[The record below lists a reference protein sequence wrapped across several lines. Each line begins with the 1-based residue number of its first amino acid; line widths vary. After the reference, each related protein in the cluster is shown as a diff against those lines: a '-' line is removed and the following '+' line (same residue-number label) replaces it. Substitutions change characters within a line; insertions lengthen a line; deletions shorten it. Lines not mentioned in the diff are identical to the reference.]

1 MFGSP
6 QFNEPQACKQHRL
19 LEWGTPS
26 VSSGLRSESFCEATE
41 NGDSLIFRLLFVG
54 DVVGPAGCSAV
65 LELVPE
71 LREQL
76 GLDAVVAN
84 AENSAPGGRGIT
96 KESGSALLSL
106 VDFLTLGDHAFD
118 AEGYEDYLEREERIA
133 RPANLDEE
141 LPGQGWGVFEADGVT
156 VGVAN
161 VLGQVF
167 IDHTPISPFEA
178 ADRAVAEL
186 EALGA
191 DLVLVDAHAEATSE
205 KQALGY
211 YLAGRAQAV
220 LGTHT
225 YVPTTDTVVLP
236 SGTAYTTDVGM
247 TGCEESIIGFDREGF
262 LGMFLGERRRLPV
275 ATRGPVIFSGVLV
288 DFDLDGRR
296 ATGIEPVRREWK
308 P

>member
-1 MFGSP
+1 
-6 QFNEPQACKQHRL
+6 L
-19 LEWGTPS
+19 T
-26 VSSGLRSESFCEATE
+26 
-41 NGDSLIFRLLFVG
+41 FRLLFVG

-65 LELVPE
+65 LDLVPD
-71 LREQL
+71 LRERL

-96 KESGSALLSL
+96 QGSGTALLC
-106 VDFLTLGDHAFD
+106 VADFLTLGNHAFD
-118 AEGYEDYLEREERIA
+118 AEGYGKYLEREERIA

-141 LPGQGWGVFEADGVT
+141 LPGRGWGAFEANGVK

-167 IDHTPISPFEA
+167 IDRTPVSPFGA

-186 EALGA
+186 DTLGV
-191 DLVLVDAHAEATSE
+191 DLVLIDVHAEATSE
-205 KQALGY
+205 KQALGHH
-211 YLAGRAQAV
+211 LAGRAQAV

-225 YVPTTDTVVLP
+225 HVPTADATILP
-236 SGTAYTTDVGM
+236 GGTAYATDVGM

-262 LGMFLGERRRLPV
+262 LELFLGARRKLPV
-275 ATRGPVIFSGVLV
+275 ATRGPVLFSGVLV
-288 DFDLDGRR
+288 DFDLGDDRQ
-296 ATGIEPVRREWK
+296 ATRIEPVRREWK

>member
-1 MFGSP
+1 M
-6 QFNEPQACKQHRL
+6 
-19 LEWGTPS
+19 T
-26 VSSGLRSESFCEATE
+26 
-41 NGDSLIFRLLFVG
+41 FRLLFVG

-65 LELVPE
+65 LDLVPD

-96 KESGSALLSL
+96 KESGGALLP
-106 VDFLTLGDHAFD
+106 VADFLTLGNHAFD
-118 AEGYEDYLEREERIA
+118 AEGYEEFLETEERVA
-133 RPANLDEE
+133 RPANLGED
-141 LPGQGWGVFEADGVT
+141 LPGRGWGTFEADGVK
-156 VGVAN
+156 VGVAS

-167 IDHTPISPFEA
+167 IDWTPASPFEA

-186 EALGA
+186 EARGA

-205 KQALGY
+205 KQALGQH
-211 YLAGRAQAV
+211 LAGRVQAV

-225 YVPTTDTVVLP
+225 HVPTADAAVLP
-236 SGTAYTTDVGM
+236 GGTAYATDVGM

-262 LGMFLGERRRLPV
+262 LGLFLGERRRLPV
-275 ATRGPVIFSGVLV
+275 ATRGPVLFSGVLV
-288 DFDLDGRR
+288 DFDLEERR
-296 ATGIEPVRREWK
+296 AVGIEPVRREWT

>member
-1 MFGSP
+1 M
-6 QFNEPQACKQHRL
+6 
-19 LEWGTPS
+19 T
-26 VSSGLRSESFCEATE
+26 
-41 NGDSLIFRLLFVG
+41 FRLLFVG
-54 DVVGPAGCSAV
+54 DVVGSAGCSAV
-65 LELVPE
+65 LDLVPK

-96 KESGSALLSL
+96 KESGSTLLSV
-106 VDFLTLGDHAFD
+106 VDFLTLGNHAFD
-118 AEGYEDYLEREERIA
+118 AEGYEEYLEREERIA
-133 RPANLDEE
+133 RPANLDEG
-141 LPGQGWGVFEADGVT
+141 LPGRGWSAFEADGVT

-178 ADRAVAEL
+178 ADRAVSEL

-211 YLAGRAQAV
+211 HLAGRAQAV

-225 YVPTTDTVVLP
+225 HVPTADATVLP
-236 SGTAYTTDVGM
+236 GGTAYTTDVGM

-262 LGMFLGERRRLPV
+262 LGLFLGERRKLPV

-288 DFDLDGRR
+288 DFDLDRRR
-296 ATGIEPVRREWK
+296 ATGIEPVRRGWK